1 MLDRQSL
8 RQWVFDRNCP
18 LMTPLLQMLHCNVH
32 FMHILPHP
40 EQKRDSEGIQRTS
53 CLSILQVHL
62 LISSHS
68 WIKRLFWWHFLLN
81 TAARYTQAARTSKIT
96 PRREW
101 RPHPFAIAACFVS
114 TAFPIFSW
122 SCSVPEVYL
131 TLKTRLLGVPH
142 QKLQRRTEKA
152 QDIYIY
158 FSKILAAPYYFL
170 TRAHTVGILSTRK
183 SQCAYTGL
191 YFHSIR
197 DFQPVAQ
204 K

>member
-1 MLDRQSL
+1 MFILCTY
-8 RQWVFDRNCP
+8 F
-18 LMTPLLQMLHCNVH
+18 
-32 FMHILPHP
+32 HIQNRKGT
-40 EQKRDSEGIQRTS
+40 QKGYS

-101 RPHPFAIAACFVS
+101 RPYPFAIAACFVS

-152 QDIYIY
+152 QDIYIFLQDSGY
-158 FSKILAAPYYFL
+158 PILIFSLE
-170 TRAHTVGILSTRK
+170 HTQLEYWALERVSVPTLGCTFIQLGTSN
-183 SQCAYTGL
+183 
-191 YFHSIR
+191 
-197 DFQPVAQ
+197 P
-204 K
+204 